1 MLFPQQGWEGSEAK
15 FAESCARP
23 GAAPNTLVRLPWNT
37 EPQQGVPGMRGL
49 GTRPGQAL
57 GCGGGGAKLQSLNV
71 KLPRLHTRVA
81 EPVTVKSERA
91 EKGKS
96 EPGWKSEAILV
107 LSASCCGNSA
117 EFGSEGQT
125 MKPLLIASYDGRLIS
140 LPSSR

>member
-1 MLFPQQGWEGSEAK
+1 MQKVVPGRSGPQHPAGVVPST
-15 FAESCARP
+15 P
-23 GAAPNTLVRLPWNT
+23 LHLPWNR
-37 EPQQGVPGMRGL
+37 EPQRGVPGVRGL
-49 GTRPGQAL
+49 GTHPGQDL
-57 GCGGGGAKLQSLNV
+57 GCVGGGAKLQSLNV

-125 MKPLLIASYDGRLIS
+125 MKPLLIASYDGQLIS
-140 LPSSR
+140 LPSSW